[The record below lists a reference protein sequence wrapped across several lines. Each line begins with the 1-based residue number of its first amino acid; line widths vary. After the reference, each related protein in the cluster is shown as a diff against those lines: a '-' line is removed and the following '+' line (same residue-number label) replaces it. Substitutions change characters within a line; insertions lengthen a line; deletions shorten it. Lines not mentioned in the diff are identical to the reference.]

1 MKILWISIASVLVLV
16 SCQSGGD
23 LNNLPIP
30 KEKLVKVLS
39 DAYIVEAAIQN
50 YTLDIKDSL
59 SDYYYEQL
67 YEIHNITK
75 EDYQKSLEIVKNHP
89 EALDSLYQNIS
100 DHLNELEDLK

>member
-1 MKILWISIASVLVLV
+1 VKTLWISIVLVLV
-16 SCQSGGD
+16 GASCQSGGD

-30 KEKLVKVLS
+30 KEKLVTVIS

-50 YTLDIKDSL
+50 YTQDIKDSL

-67 YEIHNITK
+67 YEIHDITK
-75 EDYQKSLEIVKNHP
+75 EDYQKSLEIVKKYP
-89 EALDSLYQNIS
+89 DVLDSLYQNIA